1 MVKKR
6 FLRLKS
12 KGLGRLRSQVC
23 LHKLDGEIGDPD
35 KGHLGGE
42 GKDLRLTP
50 WAAGQGMWEEGRL
63 AGNPH
68 AFSEANRGKN
78 KPG

>member
-1 MVKKR
+1 MDPHM
-6 FLRLKS
+6 
-12 KGLGRLRSQVC
+12 GM
-23 LHKLDGEIGDPD
+23 GDEGARPRVPD